1 MQKEKSV
8 SLCMPIRF
16 LSSKPIPFYFRAH
29 KKVEAEDLR
38 FPMIMGEGRRARLLA
53 TIGLTR
59 GLGDHNLKVF
69 DSAIRIKPFLS
80 CIPAVSC
87 LITLNPVLR
96 SHRTFSGK

>member
-1 MQKEKSV
+1 MTV
-8 SLCMPIRF
+8 
-16 LSSKPIPFYFRAH
+16 
-29 KKVEAEDLR
+29 EDLR

-80 CIPAVSC
+80 CIPAVSWDF
-87 LITLNPVLR
+87 L
-96 SHRTFSGK
+96 SGKVMGCLERLNTVFSSWIQETLIMKHK

>member
-1 MQKEKSV
+1 MTV
-8 SLCMPIRF
+8 
-16 LSSKPIPFYFRAH
+16 
-29 KKVEAEDLR
+29 EDLR

-80 CIPAVSC
+80 CIPAVS
-87 LITLNPVLR
+87 LGFLLFGR
-96 SHRTFSGK
+96 SHGMLRELKHGFVIMDSGDPDNETQRNNNY